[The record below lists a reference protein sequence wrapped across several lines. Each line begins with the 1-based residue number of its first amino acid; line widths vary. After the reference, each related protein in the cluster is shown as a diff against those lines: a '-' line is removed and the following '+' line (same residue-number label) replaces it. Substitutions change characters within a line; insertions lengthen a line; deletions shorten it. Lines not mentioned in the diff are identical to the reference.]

1 MVYAACSPQPVQ
13 KNKVIHS
20 LFTQLETWLCEGAG
34 DKLGKRWA
42 HIYDPGETLPLKT
55 SVSSLVRGERERL
68 SLLDAPEEET
78 PAEKRQGSAV
88 VPLLMEELPALPAF
102 LRGEESTGARRG
114 TLLHKAFSLTDLEA
128 LRALPPEA
136 WRNALQEQKAAWV
149 SRQLFTPQEAALL
162 RPEDLLRFY
171 TGPLGRRLLA
181 SPLVKREWSFNF
193 RLSHEKE
200 TLLQGVMDC
209 AFREGDGWVLLD
221 YKTDRVEDPAA
232 FVARYAPQL
241 RLYAQALGEITAL
254 PVREMWL
261 YAVGNG
267 HAYPVPPGDAP
278 ETDPG
283 RFAGI

>member
-1 MVYAACSPQPVQ
+1 MFSTACA

-34 DKLGKRWA
+34 DKLGKRWT

-55 SVSSLVRGERERL
+55 SVSSLVRGNG
-68 SLLDAPEEET
+68 SGSPCWT
-78 PAEKRQGSAV
+78 PRRRKPPRKSGR
-88 VPLLMEELPALPAF
+88 VPRWCPCSWRSSPALPAF
-102 LRGEESTGARRG
+102 LREEESTGARRG

-136 WRNALQEQKAAWV
+136 WRDALQEQKAAWV

-267 HAYPVPPGDAP
+267 QAYPVPPGDAP

>member
-1 MVYAACSPQPVQ
+1 MDRHILICGERGV
-13 KNKVIHS
+13 
-20 LFTQLETWLCEGAG
+20 
-34 DKLGKRWA
+34 GKSTLIRRLLA
-42 HIYDPGETLPLKT
+42 ESTLPVGGFVT
-55 SVSSLVRGERERL
+55 RRL
-68 SLLDAPEEET
+68 PQADGDGMFPIY
-78 PAEKRQGSAV
+78 
-88 VPLLMEELPALPAF
+88 
-102 LRGEESTGARRG
+102 
-114 TLLHKAFSLTDLEA
+114 LHAA
-128 LRALPPEA
+128 ALPPEA
-136 WRNALQEQKAAWV
+136 WRESLQEQKAAWV

-171 TGPLGRRLLA
+171 TGTLGRRLLA

-254 PVREMWL
+254 PVGEMWL

-267 HAYPVPPGDAP
+267 QAYPVPPGDAP